1 MLSSLMVLN
10 CAYVVILINTDCA
23 PTVSL
28 GIGALP
34 NVPTTGQ

>member
-1 MLSSLMVLN
+1 MLSSLLVLN
-10 CAYVVILINTDCA
+10 CVYVIILINTDCA

-34 NVPTTGQ
+34 NVPPAGQ